1 MDLPSNRE
9 CGHGCVVVGVGVGMG
24 VCGLVCGGVCVSL
37 GSAKIT
43 YMGDRVGSIDMHSIV
58 EEYQWLVERFRLAT
72 LVATPSTLQMGNKQ
86 HCKCDRV

>member
-9 CGHGCVVVGVGVGMG
+9 WVWVCVGW
-24 VCGLVCGGVCVSL
+24 CAGVCVSL

-58 EEYQWLVERFRLAT
+58 EEYQRLVERVRLAT
-72 LVATPSTLQMGNKQ
+72 LIATPSTLQRETNNIANAIEFKQ
-86 HCKCDRV
+86 